1 LNVGGISKIVNYVN
15 TVYMVLSVGLDWFVI
30 VGNLYIMFGITLN
43 VLELVLYMFEVEWHY
58 VDMSSYLLLFF
69 LWLGV
74 YQTIVI
80 IYKCMESELWVYVI
94 VY

>member
-43 VLELVLYMFEVEWHY
+43 VLELVLYMFEVE
-58 VDMSSYLLLFF
+58 
-69 LWLGV
+69 
-74 YQTIVI
+74 
-80 IYKCMESELWVYVI
+80 
-94 VY
+94 